1 MPRAAARPVTA
12 VAGGAR
18 ITRLSWTEV
27 PEAVRAAVQDRLGAA
42 VTRALNSSGGF
53 TLGLASRVVLADG
66 RRAFVKGL
74 PATHALA
81 GTYRAEAT
89 VLAAL
94 PERAPAARLLHVLDG
109 EWVVL
114 VLQDVDG
121 MQPSLRPG
129 SADLA
134 AALAALDTAAR
145 TLTPC
150 PVPGVPGV
158 LDDLGP
164 LLRGWTS
171 LSAAPPADLHPWARR
186 HLDSLAVTETG
197 WQPWAAGDTLLHND
211 VRPDNLIRRVGDGRT
226 VVVDWAYPSRGA
238 AWLDTAALVPQL
250 VIAGHPPGDAE
261 RLVLGRPVLAGV
273 PGWAVTGFAAALA
286 GHWELSSRLPEPH
299 GSSGLRTY
307 QARAA
312 AAARA
317 WLAHRTRWP

>member
-1 MPRAAARPVTA
+1 VTT

-18 ITRLSWTEV
+18 VSRPPWAEV
-27 PEAVRAAVQDRLGAA
+27 PAEVRAAVQDRLG
-42 VTRALNSSGGF
+42 VPVSRALTASGGF
-53 TLGLASRVVLADG
+53 TLGLASRLRLADG
-66 RRAFVKGL
+66 RRVFVKGL

-81 GTYRAEAT
+81 GTYRTEAA

-94 PERAPAARLLHVLDG
+94 PERAPAPRLLHVLDG
-109 EWVVL
+109 EWIVL

-121 MQPSLRPG
+121 MQPNLRPG
-129 SADLA
+129 SADLV
-134 AALAALDTAAR
+134 AALAALGSAAR

-150 PVPGVPGV
+150 PVPAVPGV

-171 LSAAPPADLHPWARR
+171 LAAATPEDLDPWARR
-186 HLDSLAVTETG
+186 HLDSLVVMETG
-197 WQPWAAGDTLLHND
+197 WQPWAAGDTLLHGD
-211 VRPDNLIRRVGDGRT
+211 VRPDNMIRRVGDGRT

-250 VIAGHPPGDAE
+250 VIAGHPPADAE

-286 GHWELSSRLPEPH
+286 GRWELSSRLPEPH
-299 GSSGLRTY
+299 GSCGLRAY
-307 QARAA
+307 QGAVA

-317 WLAHRTRWP
+317 WLAHRTRWS